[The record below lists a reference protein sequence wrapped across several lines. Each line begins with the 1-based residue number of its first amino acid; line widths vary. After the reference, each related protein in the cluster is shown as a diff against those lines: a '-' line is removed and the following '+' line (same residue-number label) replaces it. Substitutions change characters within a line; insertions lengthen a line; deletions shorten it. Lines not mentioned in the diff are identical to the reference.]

1 MQLNPGDT
9 FDRYTIDAVIGEGGM
24 GRVYRARDTRLHRN
38 VALKVL
44 RLDAASDP
52 NASTRAA
59 SQLMREARSAAALDH
74 PNAVSVFDVAE
85 VDGTLYIAMEL
96 VSGKT
101 LRPYIGDDSVA
112 RETKLRWL
120 IDTARALAA
129 AHTRGLVHR
138 DIKPENIMVRDDGMV
153 KVLDFGIA
161 KRTALDVTSS
171 GETSNMMT
179 QSVSGQVVGTPR
191 YLSPEQVRG
200 EAVDGRA
207 DQFAWGV
214 VAYELL
220 TGKLPWSE
228 ETSGLS
234 LFLAILSESPEP
246 PTTLVP
252 DMPSLV
258 EATIMKTLAK
268 SPADRFASMEY
279 VVSALEAFVT
289 ANRRSLTGIESMATT
304 RTEPAPP
311 MPSSTSSPSA
321 LALPA
326 STSMSHGT
334 ISSASVTTVAR
345 PKPKR
350 GLVLGALVIAGLVAG
365 AFAIEQLTRHPHDV
379 APVPAAGSAAAS
391 SSASSGPT
399 SLVALP
405 PPNSAN
411 AEARAAFQAFTQ
423 SFRDGIFQSA
433 RDSLARAVSLDP
445 GFAAAHLRL
454 AFMDSL
460 VSSDEAEVR
469 RSFKKA
475 VQFRSTLSERDQVL
489 LDALEPYFQREPSD
503 PAECEKRLDA
513 ATQRYGQ
520 DAELAYYLGSVRY
533 DRGRLAEAVA
543 AFDRAIAIDPGF
555 AQAYGAKGGCQAY
568 LGLFADARASLD
580 RCLEA
585 SGSATECM
593 WYRAQLDEQE
603 GRCADE
609 EALVRRWIGKDPED
623 YYAYQWLAK
632 ALYAQDKP
640 LETVTTA
647 LEQKWVR
654 VVPARRSK
662 QELLDR
668 VRIDLATGDFTS
680 AERRARELEQALAGE
695 PGALAHAE
703 THQLLVQIYVET
715 GQDAEAKKIA
725 DAFIKRKDAWSTP
738 HRVDDRAIWE
748 DPLPLMLATLLH
760 TGGLSPIDFEA
771 KRAEWLRTW
780 EAKTG
785 GAYVHYLWIYG
796 YALPAESPAEADV
809 ALKALTKY
817 APLPP
822 FTPTSIAPGFVGKT
836 QLLAGKTD
844 DAIASLTKAT
854 SSCIALYQPV
864 THTRANLHLGM
875 ALEAKGDKPGACAA
889 YRRVVDRWKAAKPR
903 SVTTEQAKKRQA
915 ALGCGK

>member
-1 MQLNPGDT
+1 MQLKPGDT

-44 RLDAASDP
+44 RLDAAVDP
-52 NASTRAA
+52 TASTRAA
-59 SQLMREARSAAALDH
+59 SQLMREARAAAALDH

-129 AHTRGLVHR
+129 AHERGLVHR

-161 KRTALDVTSS
+161 KRTSLDVATT

-220 TGKLPWSE
+220 TGRLPWKE
-228 ETSGLS
+228 ESSGLS
-234 LFLAILSESPEP
+234 LFLAILSQPVEP
-246 PTTLVP
+246 PTKLVP
-252 DMPSLV
+252 EMPSLV
-258 EATIMKTLAK
+258 EATILKTLAK

-311 MPSSTSSPSA
+311 MPPSTSSLTPSA
-321 LALPA
+321 
-326 STSMSHGT
+326 SGGT
-334 ISSASVTTVAR
+334 IPAASVTTSSPTR
-345 PKPKR
+345 PKR
-350 GLVLGALVIAGLVAG
+350 GLLLGAIAVVALVAG
-365 AFAIEQLTRHPHDV
+365 AFAIEQATRHPSHV
-379 APVPAAGSAAAS
+379 ASVPSAGSAGAS

-399 SLVALP
+399 SLIALP
-405 PPNSAN
+405 PPSSAN
-411 AEARAAFQAFTQ
+411 AEARAAFQAFLQ
-423 SFRDGIFQSA
+423 SFRDGIFMGA
-433 RDSLARAVSLDP
+433 RESLARAVALDP

-454 AFMDSL
+454 AYMDSL

-475 VQFRSTLSERDQVL
+475 VQFRSTMSERDQVL
-489 LDALEPYFQREPSD
+489 LDALEPYLQREPSD
-503 PAECEKRLDA
+503 PAECEKRLET
-513 ATQRYGQ
+513 ATQRYAE

-533 DRGRLAEAVA
+533 DRGRLAEALA

-568 LGLFADARASLD
+568 LGRFADARGSLD
-580 RCLEA
+580 KCLEV

-603 GRCADE
+603 GRCAAE

-632 ALYAQDKP
+632 ALFAQDKP

-668 VRIDLATGDFTS
+668 VRLDIAIGDFTS
-680 AERRARELEQALAGE
+680 AERRAREVEQALAGE

-703 THQLLVQIYVET
+703 THQLLVQIYVESA
-715 GQDAEAKKIA
+715 QDAEARKVA

-748 DPLPLMLATLLH
+748 DPLPLMLGTLLH
-760 TGGLSPIDFEA
+760 TGGLSPVDFEA
-771 KRAEWLRTW
+771 KRGEWMRTW
-780 EAKTG
+780 EAKTS

-796 YALPAESPAEADV
+796 YALPVESPAEADV
-809 ALKALTKY
+809 ALKGLPKY

-822 FTPTSIAPGFVGKT
+822 FTPTSLAPAFVGKT
-836 QLLAGKTD
+836 LLLAGKTD
-844 DAIASLTKAT
+844 EAIASLTKAT
-854 SSCIALYQPV
+854 SSCIALYQPIA
-864 THTRANLHLGM
+864 HTRASLHLGM
-875 ALEAKGDKPGACAA
+875 ALEAKGDKSGACAA
-889 YRRVVDRWKAAKPR
+889 YRRVVDRWKSAKPR
-903 SVTTEQAKKRQA
+903 SVTAEQAKKRQA